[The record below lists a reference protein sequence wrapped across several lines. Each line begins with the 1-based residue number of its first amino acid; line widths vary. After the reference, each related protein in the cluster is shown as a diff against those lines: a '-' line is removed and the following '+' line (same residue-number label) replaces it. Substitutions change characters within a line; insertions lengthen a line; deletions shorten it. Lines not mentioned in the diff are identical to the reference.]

1 MQAAGAEVLG
11 HFASTSIR
19 PISPDFRDSAGS
31 LREDRTLILSFQ
43 SRAEQG
49 REEISHSYS
58 PPPGL
63 KGRPTVANKGDPA
76 NQRAGIFSKANQR
89 KSFGPAC

>member
-1 MQAAGAEVLG
+1 MLPKMVSKFQGVPDLPRDG
-11 HFASTSIR
+11 GGVNNR
-19 PISPDFRDSAGS
+19 PCA
-31 LREDRTLILSFQ
+31 RTTALPLL
-43 SRAEQG
+43 
-49 REEISHSYS
+49 

-89 KSFGPAC
+89 KSFGPAR

>member
-1 MQAAGAEVLG
+1 LDATMVAKLQRNREGC
-11 HFASTSIR
+11 STL
-19 PISPDFRDSAGS
+19 P
-31 LREDRTLILSFQ
+31 
-43 SRAEQG
+43 
-49 REEISHSYS
+49 YS

-89 KSFGPAC
+89 KSFGPAR